1 MKKLLAIILISLSIP
16 IFVQA
21 GIFDWLFKPQTP
33 EQNLGATVL
42 FPSGGGTGFGSYNRG
57 DIIIAS
63 STYSL
68 YKLSTGTEGYVL
80 TISSGIPAWTAGGAA
95 GVSSL
100 NTLSGVLTL
109 WGTSDNLTV
118 TASGT
123 VGLVLNV
130 PNNATTGYTGFT
142 WASSSFAWATSTALN
157 LLNNY
162 YTSSTISTNYVSTT
176 TGLTYLLGSASSSF
190 AWRANNLSDLANTS
204 TARTNLGLV
213 IGTNVM
219 AYEANNATTGSSITG
234 FSGTLLYNHGGT
246 GTSTILALQNLWWG
260 DGSGGLVQ
268 VASSTLAGAGGGVT
282 SLNTLTG
289 ALTLWGTSPL
299 TITASS
305 TEGLLFAYTES
316 DPLWNAASSSFLT
329 ITTAASTYV
338 PLSATTSWN
347 NAVTW
352 ASSSYAIATSNN
364 AWIEATG
371 TNAFNYATQ
380 TAAKIGTLTNL
391 KWCSSDGS
399 KINCTE
405 ATPTSGGGESSWS
418 TSTGLVYMPVGT
430 EVLIGGSATT
440 SGGYAFEVIGNSL
453 IPGYA
458 TSGVLV
464 NYPTLTFLGN
474 NYVSTTTGLTYLTS
488 ALAAQTYLATGT
500 AASTYFKITEA
511 NASSTAWLSD
521 IYWTGI
527 STNLVAATGR
537 TSLGLGDA
545 AVLASS
551 TWIKIET
558 DPIWNAASS
567 SFLTVA
573 TAAST
578 YLATGTAVSTY
589 LATGTAVSTYL
600 ATGTAASTYA
610 LLTNNA
616 TTGSSITGFAGYLAS
631 STWAKVANNL
641 SDLANTSTART
652 NLGLGDAALQ
662 ASSTFI
668 KYADA
673 TSTNLNT
680 LYNWYLASSSNYNLA
695 YTWAT
700 SSETWHKLFT
710 ASTTN
715 WDTAYGKVNAS
726 SSNWDLGYG
735 QRVTGGQTNYL
746 PYFTSATAFSTS
758 TIYFDGTN
766 IGIGTT
772 TPSTVLQVYGTTTTR
787 QLIINS
793 GVSAATA
800 TITIG
805 NSGSASSTACIKT
818 LTTDGKGWAWIT
830 VSYTSGL
837 IVSTS
842 TSCE

>member
-1 MKKLLAIILISLSIP
+1 MSKKLLIIILISLSIP

-21 GIFDWLFKPQTP
+21 GIFDWLFKPQTS

-80 TISSGIPAWTAGGAA
+80 TITSGIPAWAA
-95 GVSSL
+95 S
-100 NTLSGVLTL
+100 
-109 WGTSDNLTV
+109 
-118 TASGT
+118 
-123 VGLVLNV
+123 
-130 PNNATTGYTGFT
+130 
-142 WASSSFAWATSTALN
+142 
-157 LLNNY
+157 
-162 YTSSTISTNYVSTT
+162 
-176 TGLTYLLGSASSSF
+176 
-190 AWRANNLSDLANTS
+190 
-204 TARTNLGLV
+204 
-213 IGTNVM
+213 
-219 AYEANNATTGSSITG
+219 
-234 FSGTLLYNHGGT
+234 
-246 GTSTILALQNLWWG
+246 
-260 DGSGGLVQ
+260 
-268 VASSTLAGAGGGVT
+268 AGGGGSAT
-282 SLNTLTG
+282 TTING
-289 ALTLWGTSPL
+289 ALGPTFTFSNSNDTNIGLAISTSTGQVIFTSQWIGTLADERIASAATWNAKQSA
-299 TITASS
+299 ITLSSS
-305 TEGLLFAYTES
+305 TTGTDFSITNTNPTWTFNLPSASALNRGLLTSANWTTFNNKLSSYTES

-405 ATPTSGGGESSWS
+405 AAPTSGGGESSWS

-474 NYVSTTTGLTYLTS
+474 NYVSTTTGLTYLTSALAASTYVPLSATGTWNTAYSWGNHATAGYLTTSSAATNYISTTTGLTYLTS

-589 LATGTAVSTYL
+589 LATGTAASTYLTIVNANSNFLATGTAVSTYL

-758 TIYFDGTN
+758 TIYFNGTN